1 MGALAGVR
9 HEGIA
14 PGVKG
19 GSCGPG
25 QKKVG
30 ITDLSVRNT
39 GLLVRKFTFLKIYKS
54 FLKNA
59 YGYKCMCIY
68 YMKQRNG
75 KGELEWLRKVM
86 EGLIFILFAYPIERM

>member
-1 MGALAGVR
+1 MGALARVR

-19 GSCGPG
+19 GSCGQG
-25 QKKVG
+25 QKKVS

-39 GLLVRKFTFLKIYKS
+39 DLSVRKFTFLKIYKIK
-54 FLKNA
+54 KNA
-59 YGYKCMCIY
+59 YGYKYMCIY

-75 KGELEWLRKVM
+75 KGELEWLRKVT
-86 EGLIFILFAYPIERM
+86 EGLIFILFAYPTERM